1 MHIIRAPL
9 RISYIGGGTD
19 YLDYF
24 QDGEGLAIGTT
35 INQYV
40 YVFANELSEIAPESI
55 RFTYR
60 KTESVQNI
68 SEVEHPVLKNMW
80 KLLGYQKRLNLGT
93 MSDIPAGS
101 GLGGSSAFAVALS
114 KALHLMNGVE
124 AEPQGCAKEAIQV
137 ERVMLQESG
146 GVQDQ
151 YHSAIGGFRAY
162 QFRIDGV
169 AHSRQLINRETSNY
183 LDERQMLLWLGD
195 TRISSLE
202 AMRTQAHI
210 KNSKGVLDDTLML
223 AKNLEKFLETT
234 HSSGSIF
241 EQLCAT
247 VSQGWELKKKFSN
260 SSPIVLDLEKKLKG
274 NGALAIKLLGAGNT
288 GFLLVMCEPDDRTR
302 LHKLLPEYKWLY
314 PKIEPNGVTTL
325 I

>member
-1 MHIIRAPL
+1 
-9 RISYIGGGTD
+9 
-19 YLDYF
+19 
-24 QDGEGLAIGTT
+24 
-35 INQYV
+35 
-40 YVFANELSEIAPESI
+40 
-55 RFTYR
+55 
-60 KTESVQNI
+60 
-68 SEVEHPVLKNMW
+68 MW

-93 MSDIPAGS
+93 MSDIPSGS

-223 AKNLEKFLETT
+223 AKKLEKFLETT

-274 NGALAIKLLGAGNT
+274 SGALAIKLLGAGNT